1 MRFLSILTL
10 LLEFDGVH
18 SGTSRKILNSH
29 EMISVTLYF
38 IYYPKWVFKN

>member
-1 MRFLSILTL
+1 MRFLSISTL